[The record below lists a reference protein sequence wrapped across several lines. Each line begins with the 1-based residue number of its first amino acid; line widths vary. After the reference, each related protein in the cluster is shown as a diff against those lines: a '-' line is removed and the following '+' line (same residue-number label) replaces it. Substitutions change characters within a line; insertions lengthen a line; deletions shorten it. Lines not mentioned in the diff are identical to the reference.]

1 MSDETFSGGA
11 TSRRLRLARD
21 QLVRIDS
28 NGVVSAA
35 GRAAAG
41 RLRSREG
48 AFRMLPSPDH
58 VVFLRLTGEDGRRDE
73 EDGAVVRLAG
83 EVTAPGVLCDIL
95 GLVAQSGWRGELVI
109 YDGEHTRSIFFDQG
123 NIVGA
128 QTSAEAERIGMILW
142 RHGLLDADQH
152 AKVMEKVK
160 EGARFGQTAVDLGY
174 LTREQLFTYIGKQLE
189 EILFPTFAIADGAYY
204 FLDDFDDARLV
215 ARHAASATGLL
226 MDGLARMDEI
236 RYFRQKIPGSDFI
249 PARTDRGE
257 PPADLRPTWSAIDG
271 HATVEE
277 IGRKTG
283 RGDFTTTK
291 EIYAL
296 LQARFA
302 VLHPPRTSGGAAA
315 LVTRAN
321 AALRLLHQ
329 RADAAGKGTA
339 LREGLRHYLVTTEGY
354 GPLLESGADEDGTLD
369 PPSVVAGASREEEV
383 DPEQRLKTLLHEYV
397 AFALF
402 SVGGLLGA
410 SQEASLTEEIDP
422 ILQEILPRG

>member
-1 MSDETFSGGA
+1 
-11 TSRRLRLARD
+11 
-21 QLVRIDS
+21 
-28 NGVVSAA
+28 
-35 GRAAAG
+35 
-41 RLRSREG
+41 
-48 AFRMLPSPDH
+48 
-58 VVFLRLTGEDGRRDE
+58 
-73 EDGAVVRLAG
+73 
-83 EVTAPGVLCDIL
+83 
-95 GLVAQSGWRGELVI
+95 
-109 YDGEHTRSIFFDQG
+109 
-123 NIVGA
+123 
-128 QTSAEAERIGMILW
+128 
-142 RHGLLDADQH
+142 
-152 AKVMEKVK
+152 
-160 EGARFGQTAVDLGY
+160 
-174 LTREQLFTYIGKQLE
+174 
-189 EILFPTFAIADGAYY
+189 
-204 FLDDFDDARLV
+204 
-215 ARHAASATGLL
+215 
-226 MDGLARMDEI
+226 MDEI